1 MIGIIAAVSS
11 NGVIGINDKIPWNY
25 PEDMR
30 HFKQMT
36 ENSVVIM
43 GRKTFESIGRP
54 LPKRDNIVITR
65 SNLENSQVQTYRS
78 VSQAV
83 YMENKKLSENPKN
96 IWFIGGASI
105 YEEGLLYADKIYLTL
120 VPDYIDDKN
129 AIKFPWINPSIFKLS
144 EILSPIETTLKVAI
158 YEKIIN

>member
-11 NGVIGINDKIPWNY
+11 NGAIGINGKIPWNY

-36 ENSVVIM
+36 ENSIVIM

-65 SNLENSQVQTYRS
+65 SNLENYTVQTYRS
-78 VSQAV
+78 VSQAI
-83 YMENKKLSENPKN
+83 YMENKKLAENPKN

-144 EILSPIETTLKVAI
+144 EILSPNQTTLKVAI
-158 YEKIIN
+158 YEKIIS

>member
-1 MIGIIAAVSS
+1 MH
-11 NGVIGINDKIPWNY
+11 
-25 PEDMR
+25 

-36 ENSVVIM
+36 ENSIVIM

-65 SNLENSQVQTYRS
+65 NNLENYAIQTYRS
-78 VSQAV
+78 VSQAI
-83 YMENKKLSENPKN
+83 YMENKKSAKNQKN

-144 EILSPIETTLKVAI
+144 EILSPNQTTLKVAI
-158 YEKIIN
+158 YEKIIS